1 MELSNPDQHSFQ
13 KPFSSHDVSKPPICD
28 SEAAQPSDKRP
39 DAHAKP
45 GSEIEACQATV
56 KESSSDERPDSPQ
69 PRSTTRLRIQ
79 SGDVL
84 QQEPAAH
91 RDELPASSEDSPET
105 SLNATTVNDGKP
117 LLNLIQETE
126 ERDAETILKFVRNL
140 NATTRK
146 SPLPLAFLKVG
157 LHAQA
162 TNKPLWA
169 HALLDCGATDNFI
182 SLKTVQALPNFDK
195 LVINTSTSSTI
206 RTANNDQSQIIHGKV
221 ILFLSFVDE
230 LGQQICYR
238 APFLIVSGLV
248 HDIFLGQPL
257 VSSPQL
263 SHQTAEHLYFH
274 TLDQLVPTEQP
285 LDFQG
290 KQFHAVRKIYDIRRR
305 LTTSKKITIPPKTA
319 QKISTN
325 LVEKIQ
331 QHSDIFYSAHPTQKF
346 QRKYPSIHM
355 MHQTVLP
362 RSNSKVLLTVINTSD
377 SAVTINANRSLAQL
391 ETHFKS
397 DAFADDLSSFLPSDE
412 TNCTSG
418 LRPSVS
424 SKHSV
429 MNLNSIVRDH
439 NASQLAP
446 EQECCQCNSA
456 YASSSFHEHELTPQE
471 REERNKQYRMEGFFQ
486 KSVSE
491 VIENSSNFPSMNYEG
506 ENQFVAKTPEE
517 LLSECPLNHLSD
529 KNRALVLKMLADN
542 ISAFQT
548 HSLDIGECKGITA
561 FAPLTTND
569 PPILYAKY
577 RPIPLAYK
585 EAAQKL
591 IDQYVAAGVLAPTTE
606 PCTFTSNIFIIPKKD
621 GTFRL
626 IFDGRV
632 LSRFCK
638 QLPLSLGSFDEIFSN
653 LQGKTLVTKLD
664 LSKAYDQLKVA
675 PETSKLLSFF
685 GPDNRRYKYLRAGQG
700 LKFSSFFL
708 NQAMEVILDGLPDV
722 TSYCDDI
729 FIATSGTFEEHLKLL
744 ETVIKRFAAYN
755 VKLSIAKM
763 EVCPETLDFLGL
775 TWSRNKLSIPDSKI
789 MAYQSMKKPTSLKE
803 ARFIVNSTAFYR
815 RFIPNFSRIISPI
828 LDLLKNENAKK
839 NFKKLWKK
847 EHQQAIDELMA
858 SLKDG
863 VSLYLPRKD
872 EPFIIHSDASY
883 VAAAATCSQYD
894 ENGELRLVAAVSRTF
909 IKSERSL
916 APIHKEILSLLYAL
930 TSLNYILRGAHIK
943 VFADA
948 RSITLLKTCSASS
961 PYLARLAMEL
971 SVYDFELY
979 HLPGQLNIVADALS
993 RMGKTQEQ
1001 ILEEDKTKN
1010 NAMTK
1015 QESLEFLE
1023 FLTLPTDT
1031 RYTVSEVKHLLRS
1044 EPLRSE
1050 LKARVAT
1057 RLASNKRSHHDNA
1070 PNAMKSKKTHEPVY
1084 TKSHPLERRN
1094 GSSQKGSDRSRAHTR
1109 SRSRARSASRSR
1121 SSANQRGNRKNA
1133 DRRSRTPTPSSAF
1146 VAQLRPTL
1154 APTPSVI
1161 MIDQAKES
1169 TAEICENGCN
1179 SQIYAIEHGLIL
1191 TRCTICAGEQIF
1203 HPVSIEDG
1211 VDGKSDSY
1219 SSESESEASTSD
1231 SESDDALDSE
1241 TDNSTCDND
1250 LNSELSDFMHNF
1262 QDGNAFI
1269 ASELDDEN
1277 GPENI
1282 PSIPCELHN
1291 CAVHNPD
1298 LPIIS
1303 EPQTNDFGISEADLN
1318 TVLTDSDRFY
1328 EAQEM
1333 NVQSQKDT
1341 SYEFEIPPP
1350 FFPESEENSTL
1361 DDAGKTFLHS
1371 KLERLPL
1378 IDFESNSTS
1387 NDLPS
1392 EDLWP
1397 VTRRLVHTYNGESS
1411 DSEKELSVET
1421 ERLEDPSL
1429 LVLDDSVKVCEEVVN
1444 DSFPLFELNHAAFL
1458 NAIIVDETLPDLAL
1472 KSNIINDGQISTKLF
1487 VDAQNLDTR
1496 IAALKEEQEK
1506 RPNSI
1511 AIKIIDEVACKRVS
1525 GQYLPI
1531 LPKCLEKMLLY
1542 SEHFHVT
1549 SGHKSAKSIIQ
1560 SISDKFYMFDLKQK
1574 VNQFCKDCYI
1584 CSVSKSQNMRKAKQG
1599 ATVKAKEPREI
1610 MSFDIFG
1617 GLNTSEDGYKYV
1629 YSFVDNFSLY
1639 VTNVKA
1645 KTRSLTEIL
1654 SAFLQV
1660 FAFWGRFPRI
1670 VCTDNE
1676 TSLMTKEAND
1686 FFASFGIA
1694 HSPGASH
1701 AHWRLLSEGASI
1713 RKSKNYMRATL
1724 LSCPELDWTHCVQLG
1739 TVALNNTKTMYG
1751 FTPYELFYGT
1761 RNSAQELI
1769 SVDTACRNLDEYFET
1784 VNKLRGEMIA
1794 TVAAK
1799 RRESVKTRSDLINQH
1814 RESKVF
1820 EPNQLVWLKT
1830 LNISP
1835 NRSTKLKNLGPF
1847 RILEQVNPL
1856 TYKLARLSDPQKCV
1870 RISHA
1875 THLEPYRNSIDISSI
1890 NFPNLNLK

>member
-1 MELSNPDQHSFQ
+1 MELSPLDQISFQ
-13 KPFSSHDVSKPPICD
+13 KPSSSHDIPKPPIC
-28 SEAAQPSDKRP
+28 SREAAQPSDKRP
-39 DAHAKP
+39 DDRATP
-45 GSEIEACQATV
+45 GSPIETSHATE
-56 KESSSDERPDSPQ
+56 KESSSEERPDSPQ
-69 PRSTTRLRIQ
+69 PRSTTRIRIP

-84 QQEPAAH
+84 HSEPAAH
-91 RDELPASSEDSPET
+91 RDELPASSKESPEI
-105 SLNATTVNDGKP
+105 SKLNATVRNDGKP
-117 LLNLIQETE
+117 LLNLIQDAE
-126 ERDAETILKFVRNL
+126 ERDTESLLKFVRNL
-140 NATTRK
+140 NATTKK
-146 SPLPLAFLKVG
+146 SPSPLAFLKIG
-157 LHAQA
+157 LRAQES
-162 TNKPLWA
+162 NKPLWA

-206 RTANNDQSQIIHGKV
+206 RTANNDQSQVIHGKV
-221 ILFLSFVDE
+221 VLLLSFVDE
-230 LGQQICYR
+230 SGQQICYR

-263 SHQTAEHLYFH
+263 SHQTAQHLFFH
-274 TLDQLVPTEQP
+274 TSDQLALPEQSQES
-285 LDFQG
+285 QG
-290 KQFHAVRKIYDIRRR
+290 TQFHAVPKIYDIRRR
-305 LTTSKKITIPPKTA
+305 LTTRKKITIPPKTA
-319 QKISTN
+319 QKIATN
-325 LVEKIQ
+325 LVEKIP

-355 MHQTVLP
+355 MHQTVIP
-362 RSNSKVLLTVINTSD
+362 KPNSKAQITVINTSD

-412 TNCTSG
+412 TNCTSD
-418 LRPSVS
+418 LSPKMS
-424 SKHSV
+424 STHSV
-429 MNLNSIVRDH
+429 LNLNTVVRDH
-439 NASQLAP
+439 NASQL
-446 EQECCQCNSA
+446 QRDHVCCECNSA

-529 KNRALVLKMLADN
+529 KNRALVLKMLSEN

-548 HSLDIGECKGITA
+548 HSLDIGECKDITA
-561 FAPLTTND
+561 FAPLTTKD

-585 EAAQKL
+585 QAAQKL

-664 LSKAYDQLKVA
+664 LSKAYDQIKVA

-763 EVCPETLDFLGL
+763 EICPETLDFLGL
-775 TWSRNKLSIPDSKI
+775 TWSRNKLSIPQSKI
-789 MAYQSMKKPTSLKE
+789 MAYQNMKKPTSLKE

-828 LDLLKNENAKK
+828 LDLLKNEHAKK
-839 NFKKLWKK
+839 NFKRLWQK
-847 EHQQAIDELMA
+847 EHQAAIDELMA
-858 SLKDG
+858 SLRDG

-872 EPFIIHSDASY
+872 EPFVIHSDASY

-930 TSLNYILRGAHIK
+930 TSLNYILRGARIK

-971 SVYDFELY
+971 SVYDFELF

-993 RMGKTQEQ
+993 RMGKTQDQ
-1001 ILEEDKTKN
+1001 ILAEDKLKN
-1010 NAMTK
+1010 NSMTK

-1023 FLTLPTDT
+1023 FLTLPSNT
-1031 RYTVSEVKHLLRS
+1031 RYSVSEVKHLLRS

-1057 RLASNKRSHHDNA
+1057 RLASNKKSHHDNA
-1070 PNAMKSKKTHEPVY
+1070 PNAMKSKKTHEPIY

-1094 GSSQKGSDRSRAHTR
+1094 GSSKGSDRSRAHTR
-1109 SRSRARSASRSR
+1109 SRSRTRSASRSR

-1133 DRRSRTPTPSSAF
+1133 YRGSSTPTPSA
-1146 VAQLRPTL
+1146 AL
-1154 APTPSVI
+1154 AAEQIPASPSSVI
-1161 MIDQAKES
+1161 MIDTAQES
-1169 TAEICENGCN
+1169 TAETCENGCT

-1191 TRCTICAGEQIF
+1191 TRCTICAGEQVF
-1203 HPVSIEDG
+1203 HPVSIEDS
-1211 VDGKSDSY
+1211 VDGKSDSH

-1241 TDNSTCDND
+1241 TDDSTCDND
-1250 LNSELSDFMHNF
+1250 FSELSDFMHDF

-1269 ASELDDEN
+1269 TSELDDEN

-1291 CAVHNPD
+1291 CVVHNPD
-1298 LPIIS
+1298 LPTIS
-1303 EPQTNDFGISEADLN
+1303 EPQVNDFEISEADLN

-1328 EAQEM
+1328 EAQEI
-1333 NVQSQKDT
+1333 NGQSHKDT
-1341 SYEFEIPPP
+1341 SYKFEIPPP
-1350 FFPESEENSTL
+1350 FLPESERNSTL
-1361 DDAGKTFLHS
+1361 DEAGETSLHS
-1371 KLERLPL
+1371 ELEKLPL

-1387 NDLPS
+1387 YDLPS

-1411 DSEKELSVET
+1411 NSTEELSVQT
-1421 ERLEDPSL
+1421 ERLEEPSL
-1429 LVLDDSVKVCEEVVN
+1429 LVLDDSVKICEEVVN

-1487 VDAQNLDTR
+1487 VDAQNLDPA

-1560 SISDKFYMFDLKQK
+1560 SISEKFYMFDLKRK

-1584 CSVSKSQNMRKAKQG
+1584 CSVAKSQNMRKAKQG

-1617 GLNTSEDGYKYV
+1617 GLSTSEEGYKYV

-1645 KTRSLTEIL
+1645 KTRSLNEIL

-1676 TSLMTKEAND
+1676 TSLMTQEAND
-1686 FFASFGIA
+1686 FFTSFGIA

-1784 VNKLRGEMIA
+1784 VSKLKSEMIA

-1799 RRESVKTRSDLINQH
+1799 RRDSVKSRSDLINQH

-1820 EPNQLVWLKT
+1820 KPNQLVWLKT

-1875 THLEPYRNSIDISSI
+1875 THLEPYKNSIDISSI